1 MRTQRRRLR
10 LLPALLGA
18 ALVAGALAAV
28 PAGAAPTWLAPPVT
42 LAQGELGPADAQVV
56 VDGAGNAT
64 AAWVMDGATVT
75 IQAATHPV
83 GGTWSAPVIVASGNF
98 DSQLDLAVN
107 AAGTAV
113 AIWSRFTDSATVVD
127 SAFKT
132 PGGSWSA
139 PVPVSDGTNDAEDPR
154 VVVDA
159 AGDTVATWLEDTGPA
174 QVLRYSTRTATG
186 PWSAT
191 DDVSVPD
198 DGSSTDHYDLKITPS
213 GQATAAWEF
222 SHIADGHMVQ
232 SAVRPA
238 GGTFGDPVRIS
249 AAGITITGVPSV
261 AVNANGV
268 AIVAWHQDIGTEQ
281 VKSATRAATG
291 VWSGVQS
298 VSAAG
303 GWNLDPDVVID
314 AAGTSTAVWV
324 RNQSMQPGK
333 IQFST
338 RPAGGTWSAPQDLD
352 TPTTGY
358 ESPALAIDPSG
369 RITAAYVV
377 NNPSG
382 NDSISATTRAPGGAW
397 TAPVPLS
404 SLPSGTNGRSPD
416 VAMDDAGQAVVAW
429 LGTRR
434 RRGARPG
441 TGAGQAGPVSGR
453 ALDTGERDRRPTG
466 RLLLGRHGRVVG
478 RPLGRVDVR
487 DGSRRL
493 RCERQQ
499 DVRRR
504 GDVRRLGHRH
514 RRGRQRHD
522 PDRVGRRRT
531 ERRRRAEAGADGGQA
546 HARRR
551 STS

>member
-198 DGSSTDHYDLKITPS
+198 DGSSTDHYDLTITPS

-352 TPTTGY
+352 TPTIGY

-429 LGTRR
+429 LGNA
-434 RRGARPG
+434 GAEEL
-441 TGAGQAGPVSGR
+441 AQVR
-453 ALDTGERDRRPTG
+453 ALDTQG
-466 RLLLGRHGRVVG
+466 
-478 RPLGRVDVR
+478 PLPAGLSIPASATAGQPAAFSWAATDAWSAVPVGRVDVR
-487 DGSRRL
+487 RR
-493 RCERQQ
+493 Q
-499 DVRRR
+499 
-504 GDVRRLGHRH
+504 
-514 RRGRQRHD
+514 RRGRG
-522 PDRVGRRRT
+522 GRQPRRT
-531 ERRRRAEAGADGGQA
+531 PPRARTPSRSPPPTRSATPRPGPGRSSSHRAWSSCRSRR
-546 HARRR
+546 
-551 STS
+551 